1 MRWTRRFALL
11 AALAGAAAFSAP
23 AALADGSSGSSTSCT
38 GGYAGGVLTI
48 TCTTSTG
55 TYICQATRLS
65 FGSFTLLCTNGG
77 QTVLSCTATLF
88 PRPSLVCPIKL

>member
-1 MRWTRRFALL
+1 MRWTRRLGLL
-11 AALAGAAAFSAP
+11 AALAGAVAFSAP
-23 AALADGSSGSSTSCT
+23 AALADGSGGRPTSCT
-38 GGYAGGVLTI
+38 SAYAGGVLTI

-55 TYICQATRLS
+55 TYTCQATQLS
-65 FGSFTLLCTNGG
+65 FGSFTLLCTNDG